1 MEALMERSEFVA
13 LRKKLKKTQKQM
25 AQLLGKSLKA
35 VHSYE
40 QGWRTIPPDVERQTL
55 FLLLRSL
62 DGNQKRK
69 PCWTVNKCPTE
80 RKKQCPAWEFKA
92 GKECWFI
99 SGTICE
105 GEAKE
110 TWEEKLKVC
119 RNCEVMIPLFAADPS

>member
-1 MEALMERSEFVA
+1 MEAHMESSEFVA

-25 AQLLGKSLKA
+25 AQLLGKSVKA

-40 QGWRTIPPDVERQTL
+40 QGWRAIPPDVQRQIL
-55 FLLLRSL
+55 FLLSRTHA
-62 DGNQKRK
+62 GNQKRK
-69 PCWTVNKCPTE
+69 PCWTILKCPPH

-105 GEAKE
+105 GKARK

-119 RNCEVMIPLFAADPS
+119 RSCEVLIPLISSD